1 MAANTPREDWE
12 EVGVMIADCE
22 QRASKLNDWETRF
35 IDNVSCIFADTGNLS
50 QPTIAK
56 LTEIWEKVT

>member
-1 MAANTPREDWE
+1 MPATDWD

-22 QRASKLNDWETRF
+22 QRSSKLNDWEAGF
-35 IDNVSCIFADTGNLS
+35 IDDIAKRFADRGSLPQGTL
-50 QPTIAK
+50 AK